1 MTEKNAGRHEAGQA
15 NPTPAEPA
23 IQSGASDLIL
33 FDGYC
38 HLCSWIVKF
47 VIARDRKRR
56 YRFAPLD
63 SAIGRFYAADEERCR
78 DAIGSDG
85 GLNPEA
91 RRAGISDRDRPLSAF
106 DADRSGGSFKLVR
119 GGRVYTKSRAALEV
133 IRTLSGAWPLLYL
146 LIVIPPP
153 IRDRIYDWIARN
165 RYRWFGAS
173 ESCAL
178 STPDIADRFV
188 E

>member
-1 MTEKNAGRHEAGQA
+1 MTGKDAGRHEAGQA
-15 NPTPAEPA
+15 NRSAEAPA
-23 IQSGASDLIL
+23 IRSSPSDLIL

-63 SAIGRFYAADEERCR
+63 SAIGRFYATDEERRR
-78 DAIGSDG
+78 DAVGSDG
-85 GLNPEA
+85 GANLKV
-91 RRAGISDRDRPLSAF
+91 RRFGRSDRDRPPSPF
-106 DADRSGGSFKLVR
+106 DADSSGGSFKLVR

-173 ESCAL
+173 ESCMPP
-178 STPDIADRFV
+178 SPDIADRFV